1 MQWSFSNNSSGHPQ
15 YLSFKGA
22 QEDKPKIGFDS
33 LASTGLVTITTTEAV
48 DSSHRT
54 SLVSRRKT
62 LMLEKQG
69 GTHYTTPTFP
79 PHHFDALSMHQSH
92 GVRVLP
98 IANPTNQIS
107 VSMTMPAVPT
117 SSTVVGSTDLRGA
130 LRTPPGPAQ
139 LTIFYAGSVCVYDNV
154 SPEKAQAIMLLA
166 GNAPPV
172 TPNATS
178 TLSPVQAPIPKS
190 SGVDSF
196 VVNQCHNTTLLANP
210 ISITSRGGSQSAGV
224 SKPSKI
230 SSPLGSF
237 PATLVPSAVPQARK
251 ASLARF
257 LEKRKEGNLG
267 SSFIGGDKCI
277 TLSSQQQAIP
287 RNVAL
292 LDLQMV
298 LVFRL
303 GIDEVVGTN
312 VEAGKIEKESG
323 LVGTIMDN
331 EKLQDLKHFVE
342 LCKTNPLILQNP
354 SLSFFKSFLESLG
367 ARVPSSVKSDPD
379 SASDLNDGKVIGI
392 HSVSELETKM
402 GELLVDKHVKY
413 IITVEKRKDDFESV
427 VMEHLRL
434 NGAYWGLTTLAIMGK
449 LAAVDQDEVISWVMQ
464 CQHESGGFGGNIGH
478 DPHVLYTLSAIQVLA
493 LFDKLHVLD
502 IDKVSNYIAGLQNED
517 GSFSGDIWG
526 EVDTRFSYIAILSLA
541 LLHQL
546 DKIDIGKAVKYILS
560 CKNVD
565 GGFGCTPGAES
576 HAGQIFC
583 CVAALAITGSLHHV
597 DKDLLG
603 WWLCERQVKSGG
615 LNGRPEKLPDVCYSW
630 WVLSSLIM
638 IDRVHW
644 IDKGK
649 LVKFILDC
657 QDKEN
662 GGISDRPDDAV
673 DVFHTYFGV
682 AGLSLLEYP
691 GIKPIDP
698 AYALPVDVVNRVML
712 GR

>member
-1 MQWSFSNNSSGHPQ
+1 MRRLPR
-15 YLSFKGA
+15 YLKKVEPNA
-22 QEDKPKIGFDS
+22 HKI
-33 LASTGLVTITTTEAV
+33 EE
-48 DSSHRT
+48 HC
-54 SLVSRRKT
+54 RKYQR
-62 LMLEKQG
+62 LREEKQLRKSERDRQRRQAEAKA
-69 GTHYTTPTFP
+69 TYEK
-79 PHHFDALSMHQSH
+79 SKKKEQQSEH
-92 GVRVLP
+92 
-98 IANPTNQIS
+98 
-107 VSMTMPAVPT
+107 
-117 SSTVVGSTDLRGA
+117 
-130 LRTPPGPAQ
+130 
-139 LTIFYAGSVCVYDNV
+139 
-154 SPEKAQAIMLLA
+154 
-166 GNAPPV
+166 
-172 TPNATS
+172 
-178 TLSPVQAPIPKS
+178 
-190 SGVDSF
+190 
-196 VVNQCHNTTLLANP
+196 
-210 ISITSRGGSQSAGV
+210 
-224 SKPSKI
+224 
-230 SSPLGSF
+230 
-237 PATLVPSAVPQARK
+237 
-251 ASLARF
+251 
-257 LEKRKEGNLG
+257 
-267 SSFIGGDKCI
+267 
-277 TLSSQQQAIP
+277 
-287 RNVAL
+287 
-292 LDLQMV
+292 
-298 LVFRL
+298 
-303 GIDEVVGTN
+303 
-312 VEAGKIEKESG
+312 EA
-323 LVGTIMDN
+323 
-331 EKLQDLKHFVE
+331 
-342 LCKTNPLILQNP
+342 
-354 SLSFFKSFLESLG
+354 
-367 ARVPSSVKSDPD
+367 SDPD
-379 SASDLNDGKVIGI
+379 FASDLNDGKTYRYPFLPWLI
-392 HSVSELETKM
+392 ETKKAQFLNFLSMEKCFQGLLSTPLSTFHLMQLDSEDFCSFLKKSASLSNSSNPNCNRM
-402 GELLVDKHVKY
+402 GELLVEKHAKY

-434 NGAYWGLTTLAIMGK
+434 NGVYWGLTTLDIMGK
-449 LAAVDQDEVISWVMQ
+449 LAAVEQDEVSSWVMQ

-478 DPHVLYTLSAIQVLA
+478 DPHVLYTLSAIQVLV

-541 LLHQL
+541 LLHRL
-546 DKIDIGKAVKYILS
+546 DKIDVGKAVKYILS

-712 GR
+712 GRYSLGFLHTSS